1 MSNYSNMFCPNMKGI
16 PVFWQSWTVGK
27 SWSRF
32 WGNPMW
38 AQQCCNMRSSVFPF
52 FEHSLRPAWPF
63 RIGWREHLP
72 ESIRTCLVD
81 RSFKQWC
88 ETCHPKRPYRN
99 SERFLNAP
107 LSGESWEMTSQVH
120 QQNSSW
126 IQGTLAWKMS
136 RGNDQRTLKSSTMSL
151 MAWWGRQ
158 FLPLG
163 RC

>member
-1 MSNYSNMFCPNMKGI
+1 
-16 PVFWQSWTVGK
+16 
-27 SWSRF
+27 
-32 WGNPMW
+32 MW
-38 AQQCCNMRSSVFPF
+38 ENHDPDFEATPCEHSSVAICGQASSPF
-52 FEHSLRPAWPF
+52 LNIRCDQRGPSELFFQGTSTRIYQKLPCRPIFQAVMP
-63 RIGWREHLP
+63 
-72 ESIRTCLVD
+72 S
-81 RSFKQWC
+81 
-88 ETCHPKRPYRN
+88 TCHPKRPYRTI
-99 SERFLNAP
+99 ERGILREDN
-107 LSGESWEMTSQVH
+107 SQVH